1 MFGLIVM
8 MPLAI
13 SIGIEAVL
21 TEEMEMMTSVLKM
34 LGLTYFS
41 NAWVGAKVGN

>member
-1 MFGLIVM
+1 MPGLIVM
-8 MPLAI
+8 VSLAI
-13 SIGIEAVL
+13 SKGIEAVP
-21 TEEMEMMTSVLKM
+21 TEGIEMMTSVLKM